1 MSGAADVAI
10 LLFQVD
16 QERNFIHDD
25 NLPALS
31 TQLAARGVKSVIFEA
46 TLPAID
52 ADDADD
58 LSVLDALVEKVRG
71 AFGVCVYAR
80 LWSGEVFRHLK
91 ARLPGVVWVYVGDAR
106 VAFEGTDHA
115 VELSQVETLVAIAEA
130 VGQGRAVDPEAF
142 RLPPTEKNAHPHHA
156 ANLVRV
162 TVGRRP
168 PRPAVVH
175 GSPGCAYSADVR
187 ENPHFKDV
195 PFPDERVVL
204 KGCSFCASGGIGR
217 LPAGE
222 TLRSV
227 LAQVDNILATSAD
240 VTEIQ
245 VNDQNPFPYLVPFIE
260 RVGERTRRPVSVLI
274 ETRADWLLGALPVME
289 RALQTAGRFGHR
301 ILLFLVGIES
311 LSQKEL
317 DLYNKGV
324 TVAQN
329 ERAVLECRR
338 LREKYPGVYSAD
350 RAAFGFILYNPWT
363 ELRDIALNIE
373 AAERIGMQEFRGQL
387 SRAKLRLYPNTALYY
402 KARHEGLLAERFPYE
417 AMDSARRYGYEAE
430 VPWRFQHLA
439 TDRAY
444 GVHDVI
450 HRAVG
455 KHEELKMLREV
466 VRFLERNPGRLRE
479 PVSVL
484 ARDVVRGMGSRFQR
498 EIKHDPAPRAA
509 VSAVSASARGAAR
522 GVPAPDWSRATALA
536 REAEDAAGALRA
548 AGFLS
553 GRALPPGRALPQDP
567 DLRPV
572 PRLELMAF
580 EAGIKPAL
588 YLTLPRAEAEALLPR
603 FDKYF
608 VTRVDYALDHDLV
621 RDVRARVNTPEGEG
635 THVDL
640 FIARDASQSA
650 RAREIYLD
658 PRGPSA
664 HLREMGAMLGYPAC
678 CVEAFAALDDRSN
691 NSAIRYA
698 AHARTA
704 AGGGRFEPVLNNL
717 FAHVLPWFPCGYGC
731 APSVEAAR
739 AVLARFAEEDPAGAA
754 ALQKRLRR
762 SVFYVDHARLVALEG
777 ARLEGDVLR
786 YAGALGSLGG
796 VEGDARA
803 VAARFEAS
811 LGSLLALGDGL
822 RLGEGR
828 LEVFAGGRVVASL
841 ERGPPWL
848 GRLFLFGEG

>member
-1 MSGAADVAI
+1 MAAADVAI

-31 TQLAARGVKSVIFEA
+31 TQLAVRGVKSVIFET

-52 ADDADD
+52 AEDADD
-58 LSVLDALVEKVRG
+58 LSALDALVEKVRG
-71 AFGVCVYAR
+71 GFGVCVYAR
-80 LWSGEVFRHLK
+80 LWSAEVFRHLR
-91 ARLPGVVWVYVGDAR
+91 ARLPGVVWVYVGDPR

-130 VGQGRAVDPEAF
+130 VGEGRAVDPAVF
-142 RLPPTEKNAHPHHA
+142 KLPPTDKNAHPHHE

-162 TVGRRP
+162 TVGKRP
-168 PRPAVVH
+168 ARPAVVH

-187 ENPHFKDV
+187 ENPRFAGV
-195 PFPDERVVL
+195 PFPEERVVL
-204 KGCSFCASGGIGR
+204 RGCSFCASGGIGR
-217 LPAGE
+217 LPAGD

-227 LAQVDNILATSAD
+227 LAQVDNILTTNAD

-260 RVGERTRRPVSVLI
+260 RVGERTRRSVSILI

-289 RALQTAGRFGHR
+289 RALQTAGRLGHR
-301 ILLFLVGIES
+301 VLLFLVGIES
-311 LSQKEL
+311 LSQREL

-387 SRAKLRLYPNTALYY
+387 SRAKLRLYPNTALFY
-402 KARHEGLLAERFPYE
+402 KAKYEGLLTERFPYE

-430 VPWRFQHLA
+430 VPWRFEQLA

-479 PVSVL
+479 PVSAL
-484 ARDVVRGMGSRFQR
+484 AKDVVRGMGSRFQR
-498 EIKHDPAPRAA
+498 EIKHDHAPRAQTSRA
-509 VSAVSASARGAAR
+509 PGREAPS
-522 GVPAPDWSRATALA
+522 PDWSRATALA
-536 REAEDAAGALRA
+536 KEAEGTEAVLRA

-553 GRALPPGRALPQDP
+553 GRPLPEARALTADP
-567 DLRPV
+567 DVRPV

-603 FDKYF
+603 FGKHF
-608 VTRVDYALDHDLV
+608 VTRVDYTLDHDPV
-621 RDVRARVNTPEGEG
+621 RDVRARVNAPEGEG

-640 FIARDASQSA
+640 FIARDESSAA

-698 AHARTA
+698 AHARTVA
-704 AGGGRFEPVLNNL
+704 AGARFEPVLNNL

-731 APSVEAAR
+731 GASVEAGR
-739 AVLARFAEEDPAGAA
+739 AVLARFAEEAPSDASV
-754 ALQKRLRR
+754 LQKRLQR
-762 SVFYVDHARLVALEG
+762 SVFYVDHARLVAFEG
-777 ARLEGDVLR
+777 ARMEGDVLR
-786 YAGALGSLGG
+786 YGRALGSLGG
-796 VEGDARA
+796 VEGEAWA
-803 VAARFEAS
+803 VSARFEGAM
-811 LGSLLALGDGL
+811 GALLSQGDGL

-848 GRLFLFGEG
+848 GRLFLFGGGV

>member
-1 MSGAADVAI
+1 MAAADVAI

-16 QERNFIHDD
+16 QERNYIHDD

-31 TQLAARGVKSVIFEA
+31 SQLAARGVRSVIFET

-58 LSVLDALVEKVRG
+58 LSALDALVEKVRG
-71 AFGVCVYAR
+71 AFGVCVYTR
-80 LWSGEVFRHLK
+80 LWSAEVFRHLR
-91 ARLPGVVWVYVGDAR
+91 ARLSGVVWVYVGDAR
-106 VAFEGTDHA
+106 VAFEGTDHT
-115 VELSQVETLVAIAEA
+115 VELRQVETLVAIAEA
-130 VGQGRAVDPEAF
+130 AGEGRAVDPGAF
-142 RLPPTEKNAHPHHA
+142 SLPPAEKNAQPHHE

-162 TVGRRP
+162 TVGKRP
-168 PRPAVVH
+168 RRPAVVH

-187 ENPHFKDV
+187 ENPHFRDV

-217 LPAGE
+217 MPAAE

-260 RVGERTRRPVSVLI
+260 RVGERTKRSVSILI

-289 RALQTAGRFGHR
+289 RALQTAGRLGHR
-301 ILLFLVGIES
+301 VLLFLVGIES

-338 LREKYPGVYSAD
+338 LRERYPGVYSAD

-402 KARHEGLLAERFPYE
+402 KAKHEGLLAERFPYE

-430 VPWRFQHLA
+430 VPWRFKHLA

-484 ARDVVRGMGSRFQR
+484 AKDVVRGMGSRFQR
-498 EIKHDPAPRAA
+498 EIKHDAAPRAQT
-509 VSAVSASARGAAR
+509 SR
-522 GVPAPDWSRATALA
+522 VPGREAPSPDWSRATALA
-536 REAEDAAGALRA
+536 REAVGAEAVLRA
-548 AGFLS
+548 AGLLS
-553 GRALPPGRALPQDP
+553 GRPLPEACAPGADP
-567 DLRPV
+567 DVRPV

-588 YLTLPRAEAEALLPR
+588 YLTLPRDEAEALLPR
-603 FDKYF
+603 FDKHF
-608 VTRVDYALDHDLV
+608 VTRVDYVLDHDPV
-621 RDVRARVNTPEGEG
+621 RDVRSRVNAAEGEG

-640 FIARDASQSA
+640 FITRDASSAA

-664 HLREMGAMLGYPAC
+664 QLREMGAMLGYPAC
-678 CVEAFAALDDRSN
+678 CVESFAALDDRSN

-698 AHARTA
+698 AHARTLA
-704 AGGGRFEPVLNNL
+704 SGARFEPALNNL
-717 FAHVLPWFPCGYGC
+717 FAHVLPWFPCSYAC

-739 AVLARFAEEDPAGAA
+739 AVLALFAEADPAGAS
-754 ALQKRLRR
+754 ALQKRLQR
-762 SVFYVDHARLVALEG
+762 SVFYVDHARLVALDG

-786 YAGALGSLGG
+786 YERALGG
-796 VEGDARA
+796 VAHAEGDARG
-803 VAARFEAS
+803 VASRFEAAM
-811 LGSLLALGDGL
+811 GALLAQGDGV

-848 GRLFLFGEG
+848 GRVFPFATL

>member
-1 MSGAADVAI
+1 MGAADVAI

-16 QERNFIHDD
+16 QERNYIHDD

-31 TQLAARGVKSVIFEA
+31 SQLSSRGVRSVIFET

-52 ADDADD
+52 AADADD
-58 LSVLDALVEKVRG
+58 LSALDALVEQVRG

-80 LWSGEVFRHLK
+80 LWSAEVFRHLK
-91 ARLPGVVWVYVGDAR
+91 ARLPGVVWVYLGDAR

-115 VELSQVETLVAIAEA
+115 LELSQVETLVAIAEA
-130 VGQGRAVDPEAF
+130 AGEGRPVDPAALA
-142 RLPPTEKNAHPHHA
+142 LPPADKNVHPHHL

-162 TVGRRP
+162 TVGKRP
-168 PRPAVVH
+168 ARPAVVH

-187 ENPHFKDV
+187 ENPLFRGV
-195 PFPDERVVL
+195 PFPDDRVVL
-204 KGCSFCASGGIGR
+204 RGCSFCASGGIGR
-217 LPAGE
+217 RPAGE
-222 TLRSV
+222 TLQSV
-227 LAQVDNILATSAD
+227 LAQVDNILATQPD
-240 VTEIQ
+240 VAEIQ
-245 VNDQNPFPYLVPFIE
+245 VNDQNPFPYLVPFLE
-260 RVGERTRRPVSVLI
+260 RVGERTKRPVSILI

-311 LSQKEL
+311 LSQREL

-363 ELRDIALNIE
+363 ELRDIALNLE
-373 AAERIGMQEFRGQL
+373 AAERIGMQEFRGQM
-387 SRAKLRLYPNTALYY
+387 SRAKLRLYPNTALFY
-402 KARHEGLLAERFPYE
+402 KAQHEGLLAERFPYE

-430 VPWRFQHLA
+430 VPWRFKHLA

-444 GVHDVI
+444 GVHDAI

-455 KHEELKMLREV
+455 KHEELKMLGEV
-466 VRFLERNPGRLRE
+466 VRFLGRNPGRLRE

-484 ARDVVRGMGSRFQR
+484 ARDVVRSMGSRFQR
-498 EIKHDPAPRAA
+498 DILHDPTPQRPSPRGP
-509 VSAVSASARGAAR
+509 RREPPG
-522 GVPAPDWSRATALA
+522 PEWSRATELA
-536 REAEDAAGALRA
+536 TAAKTPEETLRA
-548 AGFLS
+548 AGFS
-553 GRALPPGRALPQDP
+553 PGRPLPEGVALPADP
-567 DLRPV
+567 DVRAV

-588 YLTLPRAEAEALLPR
+588 YLTLPRDEAEALLPR
-603 FDKYF
+603 FDKHF
-608 VTRVDYALDHDLV
+608 VTRVDYALDHDPV
-621 RDVRARVNTPEGEG
+621 RDVRRRVNTPAGEG
-635 THVDL
+635 THADL
-640 FIARDASQSA
+640 FITRDEGSAA

-664 HLREMGAMLGYPAC
+664 HLREMGAMLGYPPC
-678 CVEAFAALDDRSN
+678 CVEAFAALEDRSN

-698 AHARTA
+698 AHARTVA
-704 AGGGRFEPVLNNL
+704 QGGRFEPVLNNL

-731 APSVEAAR
+731 APSAEAAR
-739 AVLARFAEEDPAGAA
+739 AVLDLFAREDPGGSE

-762 SVFYVDHARLVALEG
+762 NVFYVDHARLVAFEG
-777 ARLEGDVLR
+777 GRVEGDVLR
-786 YAGALGSLGG
+786 YTRALGG
-796 VEGDARA
+796 VAHAEGDARS
-803 VAARFEAS
+803 VAARFEAA
-811 LGSLLALGDGL
+811 LGAALSLGDGV
-822 RLGEGR
+822 RLGDGR
-828 LEVFAGGRVVASL
+828 LEVFAGGRVAASL
-841 ERGPPWL
+841 DRGAPWL
-848 GRLFLFGEG
+848 GRLFLFGVG